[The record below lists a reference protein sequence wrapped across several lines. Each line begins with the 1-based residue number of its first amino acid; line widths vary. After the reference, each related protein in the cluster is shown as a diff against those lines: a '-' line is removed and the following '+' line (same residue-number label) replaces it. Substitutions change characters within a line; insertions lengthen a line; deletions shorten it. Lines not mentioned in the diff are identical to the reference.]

1 MRAMHINLIS
11 FSELITQTVTGTFTA
26 NELVKDMK
34 TDTATDSIL

>member
-11 FSELITQTVTGTFTA
+11 FSELIAQTVTGTFTA

-34 TDTATDSIL
+34 TDTDTDRNL